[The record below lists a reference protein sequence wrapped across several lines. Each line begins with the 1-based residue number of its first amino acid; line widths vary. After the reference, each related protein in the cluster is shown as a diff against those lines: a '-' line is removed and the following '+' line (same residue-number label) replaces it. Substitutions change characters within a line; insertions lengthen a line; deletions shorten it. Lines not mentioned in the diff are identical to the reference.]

1 MKSRIEIE
9 VASKARQEWADLAG
23 REDSSAVRAEDARFK
38 IRQGFI
44 IDSAVDAGFGVT
56 RKCTGGQAGGEDSGR
71 PENPPLAEL
80 QDE

>member
-1 MKSRIEIE
+1 VKSRIEIE

-23 REDSSAVRAEDARFK
+23 REDSSAVRAEDAKFK

-56 RKCTGGQAGGEDSGR
+56 
-71 PENPPLAEL
+71 
-80 QDE
+80 